1 LRGRA
6 GRPSANVGINLR
18 RYRRARG
25 ISQEDFADV
34 FGHHRTH
41 MGVLER
47 GEENLSLQKHERLA
61 ERLEVH
67 PLELLKKPSES

>member
-1 LRGRA
+1 M
-6 GRPSANVGINLR
+6 
-18 RYRRARG
+18 
-25 ISQEDFADV
+25 